1 MIYSLLEENFTLPL
15 QLQLYFL
22 IQFAS
27 SLSYLNLILI
37 YILYIYN
44 IYKYNIITNR
54 KQKRVKWRV
63 WYDNCNNCNW
73 NAVFVNHWHS
83 SVCIYFITFQ
93 LLQLSFIYQAKAISS
108 TGNIFCKT
116 LWHNDIWCFY
126 DKLTKCKLLICMK
139 QKKQVFCFFSTSGNR
154 AEILFPRRYSRR
166 VWRRVFSFGF
176 PSGFLRDGTHS
187 QSLS

>member
-1 MIYSLLEENFTLPL
+1 M
-15 QLQLYFL
+15 
-22 IQFAS
+22 
-27 SLSYLNLILI
+27 
-37 YILYIYN
+37 
-44 IYKYNIITNR
+44 
-54 KQKRVKWRV
+54 KWRV
-63 WYDNCNNCNW
+63 RYDNCNNCNW

-126 DKLTKCKLLICMK
+126 DKLTKCKLLICMN
-139 QKKQVFCFFSTSGNR
+139 QKKQVFCFFPTSGNR
-154 AEILFPRRYSRR
+154 AEILSPRRYSRR

-176 PSGFLRDGTHS
+176 PSGFLRVFFGMALIPNPCRRARCCTHQPGRRVS
-187 QSLS
+187 SGGNGCEDSCRWFCIG